1 MKNDNNKQ
9 NKYRIMLS
17 RCVPSSLRS
26 SYSLIVARHLSLS
39 ASLAQQSKQQQVT
52 DPIQQLFI
60 TKIREY
66 NEKRKQTKDG
76 LVDATPEVR
85 KSLEDTL
92 NKLKNAYGAE
102 SEDLLSVPK
111 LDFKE
116 PQIEVA
122 IEKQAKEI
130 IKKEMKVTPE
140 DIKKYTGPYGSW
152 SPEYLA
158 RKEAER
164 AETQKKLDQK
174 SPGVL
179 PG

>member
-1 MKNDNNKQ
+1 MKNESKLC
-9 NKYRIMLS
+9 I
-17 RCVPSSLRS
+17 SSETL
-26 SYSLIVARHLSLS
+26 
-39 ASLAQQSKQQQVT
+39 
-52 DPIQQLFI
+52 LFI
-60 TKIREY
+60 ISIR
-66 NEKRKQTKDG
+66 QTKDG

-111 LDFKE
+111 LDFKGRVSSICLLWSWGKYWFILE
-116 PQIEVA
+116 PQLEAA
-122 IEKQAKEI
+122 IDKQAKEI
-130 IKKEMKVTPE
+130 IRKEMKLSTE
-140 DIKKYTGPYGSW
+140 DLKTYTGEYGSW

-158 RKEAER
+158 KKEAEL
-164 AETQKKLDQK
+164 AKEQKKQNER

>member
-1 MKNDNNKQ
+1 MN
-9 NKYRIMLS
+9 
-17 RCVPSSLRS
+17 P
-26 SYSLIVARHLSLS
+26 RHC
-39 ASLAQQSKQQQVT
+39 
-52 DPIQQLFI
+52 
-60 TKIREY
+60 R
-66 NEKRKQTKDG
+66 QTKDG

-111 LDFKE
+111 LDFKGECERGGRRAHCCVHCLE
-116 PQIEVA
+116 PSIDVSL
-122 IEKQAKEI
+122 EKQAKEI
-130 IKKEMKVTPE
+130 IKKEMKVTPD

-158 RKEAER
+158 RKDAER
-164 AETQKKLDQK
+164 AEEQKKHDQRQ
-174 SPGVL
+174 SGVL

>member
-1 MKNDNNKQ
+1 
-9 NKYRIMLS
+9 MLS
-17 RCVPSSLRS
+17 RCVPSSLRGS
-26 SYSLIVARHLSLS
+26 FGFIVARHLSLS
-39 ASLAQQSKQQQVT
+39 ASVAQQTKQQQQAS
-52 DPIQQLFI
+52 DPIQQLFVN
-60 TKIREY
+60 KIREY

-76 LVDATPEVR
+76 LVDATPDVR

-102 SEDLLSVPK
+102 AEDLLSVPK
-111 LDFKE
+111 LDFKD
-116 PQIEVA
+116 PQIDIS

-130 IKKEMKVTPE
+130 IKKEVKVSSE

-164 AETQKKLDQK
+164 AEEQKKLDQK

>member
-1 MKNDNNKQ
+1 
-9 NKYRIMLS
+9 MLN
-17 RCVPSSLRS
+17 RCVPISLRQS
-26 SYSLIVARHLSLS
+26 IHLIATRQLALS
-39 ASLAQQSKQQQVT
+39 ATNYAPAQQQAT

-60 TKIREY
+60 QKIREY

-76 LVDATPEVR
+76 LVDATPDVR

-111 LDFKE
+111 LDFKD
-116 PQIEVA
+116 PQID
-122 IEKQAKEI
+122 ISLEKQAKEI
-130 IKKEMKVTPE
+130 ISKEVKVSAE

-158 RKEAER
+158 KKEAER
-164 AETQKKLDQK
+164 AKEQQKQDQK